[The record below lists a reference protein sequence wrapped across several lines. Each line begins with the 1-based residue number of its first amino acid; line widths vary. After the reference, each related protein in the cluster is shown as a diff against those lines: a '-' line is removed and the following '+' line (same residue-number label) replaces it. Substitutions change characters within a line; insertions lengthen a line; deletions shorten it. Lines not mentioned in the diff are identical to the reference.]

1 MALFPELP
9 DWWSPETAKWLRYK
23 RMALNH
29 QQYQQ
34 NNHGIYVD
42 LNLYCYSEAEIF
54 VIAHTLGYAT

>member
-1 MALFPELP
+1 MKLTGILTNFVL
-9 DWWSPETAKWLRYK
+9 S
-23 RMALNH
+23 N